1 MSYLGHHVLQGIGV
15 FALSELLVGG
25 VKGHNYADSYQ
36 QSLHQKSSEFEID
49 AARALTERPCSLKSR
64 IFRLSSSV
72 ASRLLTTRQGR
83 NIAGQ
88 DHDIWQLGFKFS
100 NGSDNH
106 FDIFTRVTIIGAQI
120 ITRFLGFDP
129 VQHQRPAALRA
140 RRPKIVDELKI
151 QRVHGTA

>member
-1 MSYLGHHVLQGIGV
+1 
-15 FALSELLVGG
+15 
-25 VKGHNYADSYQ
+25 
-36 QSLHQKSSEFEID
+36 
-49 AARALTERPCSLKSR
+49 LKSR

-72 ASRLLTTRQGR
+72 ASRLLATRQGL
-83 NIAGQ
+83 NVAGQ
-88 DHDIWQLGFKFS
+88 DGIWQLGFKFS

-129 VQHQRPAALRA
+129 VQYQRPAALRA